1 MDGLKFLRFSLKKL
15 LITGFVMWFLGVI
28 AFYEG
33 IGYEAIGTNVRIVR
47 VVPHVVDYKI
57 PEAGLGG
64 NLYIGY
70 VNVSLN
76 PFLYPLSYLLGNG
89 KSSCI
94 AKVFDGPILVGKRN
108 EAVDTAKFGA
118 VFPQFLTN
126 LPYFLFVAFL
136 IAQFLEKLH
145 HKVLFPH
152 RPSQRANL
160 NV

>member
-1 MDGLKFLRFSLKKL
+1 VDGLKFLRFSLKKL
-15 LITGFVMWFLGVI
+15 LITGFVMLFLGVI

-33 IGYEAIGTNVRIVR
+33 IGYETIGVNCEKIV
-47 VVPHVVDYKI
+47 VIPHVFDFKI

-64 NLYIGY
+64 NLYIGTI
-70 VNVSLN
+70 NVSLN

-94 AKVFDGPILVGKRN
+94 AKVFDGPILVGRRN

-136 IAQFLEKLH
+136 IASILEKLH